1 MAANTTR
8 DTGKSAGGPDTTET
22 VAQLDQLLDRLEAIA
37 WRDVD
42 GLTTAEAAAIAE
54 RVADAR
60 DATADR
66 ELATDGGRDTL
77 AGLDAIV
84 HDPTQATLGS
94 FSRGARGPYPA
105 HPFGGVRH
113 E

>member
-8 DTGKSAGGPDTTET
+8 DAPKNGGGPDTTET
-22 VAQLDQLLDRLEAIA
+22 VAQLDQLLDQLEAIP
-37 WRDVD
+37 WTDVD
-42 GLTTAEAAAIAE
+42 GLSTAEAAALAD

-66 ELATDGGRDTL
+66 QLVTDGGRDTL

-94 FSRGARGPYPA
+94 FERGARGPYPS
-105 HPFGGVRH
+105 HPFGGDA
-113 E
+113 